1 MAFKIWFWIY
11 KVGRKEQYKVGRS
24 VSVQD
29 TFAVILMFSSKNMV
43 NAVNQVQ
50 NKVNGN
56 VVCFRTYGGT
66 SWSSAQSTSP
76 VERVLST
83 LNIVNLLH

>member
-1 MAFKIWFWIY
+1 
-11 KVGRKEQYKVGRS
+11 
-24 VSVQD
+24 
-29 TFAVILMFSSKNMV
+29 MV